1 MSFIFTSTNSNYITN
16 LLYLMLINYQPLLIN
31 KQPNTT
37 ELAIIFL
44 LCLIV
49 CSLFLHPDNTVP
61 RLCPFW
67 SRNIVQSS
75 MEPNGANIILTSL
88 SEHFLEIIP
97 TNNFLSSVRKKK
109 GRDLNPLLV
118 QLNGLIH
125 WISGTKYAIMLNHAV
140 SLQNFLC
147 WFGLYLDWSFNH
159 ACWWWILNRDS
170 AYNFWAFNMSE
181 KRQTEYLLLISFS
194 TCTLICPSL
203 ISDPLRNKLYNEVE
217 GV

>member
-1 MSFIFTSTNSNYITN
+1 MYFNFDLYVFLFLNFWQIWASILTSTNSNYITN
-16 LLYLMLINYQPLLIN
+16 LLYSMLINYQPLLIN

-37 ELAIIFL
+37 ELAIIFW
-44 LCLIV
+44 LCLTV
-49 CSLFLHPDNTVP
+49 CSLFIP

-109 GRDLNPLLV
+109 RDLNPLLV

-147 WFGLYLDWSFNH
+147 WFGLYLD
-159 ACWWWILNRDS
+159 
-170 AYNFWAFNMSE
+170 
-181 KRQTEYLLLISFS
+181 
-194 TCTLICPSL
+194 
-203 ISDPLRNKLYNEVE
+203 
-217 GV
+217 